1 MSNNSVVMTTLTMHM
16 PVRQLFLGRRAHIR
30 HFDGEMQGLSGQRV
44 VAVDEHLAVFDLGH
58 GDIDFTLWAAT
69 LKLHAGLDVLDALE
83 CFLRHFL
90 HQLDVMDAVAI
101 FRCHIR
107 GELVTALAA
116 FHLLFQARHDLPT
129 AMQVGQRLATFG
141 AVDDLALVVG
151 QRVMESSNGVLG
163 NLHERLT
170 NRFRSAGQVPTW
182 TSKFTRTVPTSPAA
196 AGGGIRDTVAM
207 SLPPSRFRH
216 RFSAYLLVCGWL
228 FAAPLAVAQEASPV
242 SGASTA
248 AALAAQIDAQISQ
261 PRFAQASWGIAVV
274 SLDSGRALYTHRA
287 DQLLQPA
294 STAKLFTAALSMNTL
309 GADYRIPTR
318 VLAKGD
324 IRHGR
329 LNGPLILYGMGDPT
343 LGTATSVDWADQL
356 ASQLVTRGVR
366 SVHGDLIADDGYFAG
381 PSFGSGWE
389 AGDLQSWFAVPSSA
403 LSVQENIV
411 DLTVDPRTTAGLPAR
426 LSFDP
431 VDAKP
436 PLLGQLTTTL
446 PRTQSDINLYRA
458 PGENTLFVF
467 GTIPANTPSQHFKL
481 AVPDPAL
488 LAGAQLQQ
496 ALARHGIN
504 ISGKLQAMHWPHDDA
519 ALLAHTDTLAE
530 VLSPPLLDILQSGL
544 KRSQNLYLQNLLLS
558 VGAHEQAALTSP
570 SPTSGQFT
578 STEQSG
584 IKALQQ
590 LLGQIGISPSASMI
604 TEGTGLS
611 RRDLATPDALVR
623 LLGYLAAQPYAAP
636 LYEAL
641 PIAGVDGTLIGRMRH
656 TPAENN
662 VHAKTGSME
671 YVHCLVGYVTTAAGE
686 RLAFAIML
694 NNYEP
699 PADGPRASSDL
710 DAIAVLLAGFRGRG

>member
-1 MSNNSVVMTTLTMHM
+1 MDVEVYQNSL
-16 PVRQLFLGRRAHIR
+16 
-30 HFDGEMQGLSGQRV
+30 
-44 VAVDEHLAVFDLGH
+44 
-58 GDIDFTLWAAT
+58 
-69 LKLHAGLDVLDALE
+69 
-83 CFLRHFL
+83 
-90 HQLDVMDAVAI
+90 
-101 FRCHIR
+101 
-107 GELVTALAA
+107 
-116 FHLLFQARHDLPT
+116 
-129 AMQVGQRLATFG
+129 
-141 AVDDLALVVG
+141 
-151 QRVMESSNGVLG
+151 
-163 NLHERLT
+163 NL
-170 NRFRSAGQVPTW
+170 
-182 TSKFTRTVPTSPAA
+182 PAA
-196 AGGGIRDTVAM
+196 ASARIRDTVAM
-207 SLPPSRFRH
+207 SPPPSRFRR
-216 RFSAYLLVCGWL
+216 RFSTCLLACAWL
-228 FAAPLAVAQEASPV
+228 LAAPLAMAAEAPPI
-242 SGASTA
+242 SGATTA
-248 AALAAQIDAQISQ
+248 AALAAQIDTQIGQ

-274 SLDSGRALYTHRA
+274 SLDSGRTLYTHRA

-294 STAKLFTAALSMNTL
+294 STAKLFTAALSMSTL

-318 VLAKGD
+318 VLANGD

-343 LGTATSVDWADQL
+343 LGTATSADWADQL
-356 ASQLVTRGVR
+356 ASQLVARGVR
-366 SVHGDLIADDGYFAG
+366 YVHGDLIADDGYFAG

-403 LSVQENIV
+403 LSVQENVV
-411 DLTVDPRTTAGLPAR
+411 DLTVDPGTTAGLPAR
-426 LSFDP
+426 LGFDP
-431 VDAKP
+431 VNAKP

-458 PGENTLFVF
+458 PGESTLYVF
-467 GTIPANTPSQHFKL
+467 GTVPANTPSQHFKL

-496 ALARHGIN
+496 ALAQHGIKV
-504 ISGKLQAMHWPHDDA
+504 SGKLQAVHWPQDDA
-519 ALLAHTDTLAE
+519 TLLAHTDTLAE

-558 VGAHEQAALTSP
+558 VGAHEQAALAP
-570 SPTSGQFT
+570 STPGPFT
-578 STEQSG
+578 STEQWG
-584 IKALQQ
+584 IKALQP
-590 LLGQIGISPSASMI
+590 LLAQIGIPPSASMI

-611 RRDLATPDALVR
+611 RRDLATPDALVH

-656 TPAENN
+656 TAAENN

-699 PADGPRASSDL
+699 PADGPRASSDV

>member
-1 MSNNSVVMTTLTMHM
+1 MDIEVYQNSL
-16 PVRQLFLGRRAHIR
+16 
-30 HFDGEMQGLSGQRV
+30 
-44 VAVDEHLAVFDLGH
+44 DL
-58 GDIDFTLWAAT
+58 
-69 LKLHAGLDVLDALE
+69 
-83 CFLRHFL
+83 
-90 HQLDVMDAVAI
+90 
-101 FRCHIR
+101 
-107 GELVTALAA
+107 
-116 FHLLFQARHDLPT
+116 
-129 AMQVGQRLATFG
+129 
-141 AVDDLALVVG
+141 
-151 QRVMESSNGVLG
+151 
-163 NLHERLT
+163 
-170 NRFRSAGQVPTW
+170 
-182 TSKFTRTVPTSPAA
+182 PAA

-207 SLPPSRFRH
+207 SLPPRRFRR
-216 RFSAYLLVCGWL
+216 RFSAYLLACAWL
-228 FAAPLAVAQEASPV
+228 LAAPLASAGEAPPV
-242 SGASTA
+242 SGATTA
-248 AALAAQIDAQISQ
+248 AALTAQIDAQIGQ
-261 PRFAQASWGIAVV
+261 PRFAQASWGISVV
-274 SLDSGRALYTHRA
+274 SLDSGRTLYTHRA

-318 VLAKGD
+318 VLASGD

-356 ASQLVTRGVR
+356 ASQLVARGVR
-366 SVHGDLIADDGYFAG
+366 SVKGDLIADDGYFAG

-411 DLTVDPRTTAGLPAR
+411 DLTVDPGTTAGLPAR

-436 PLLGQLTTTL
+436 SLLGQLTTTL

-458 PGENTLFVF
+458 PGESTLYVF

-496 ALARHGIN
+496 ALAHHGIN
-504 ISGKLQAMHWPHDDA
+504 VSGKLQAMHWPHDDT
-519 ALLAHTDTLAE
+519 ALLAHADTLAE

-558 VGAHEQAALTSP
+558 VGAHEQAALASLTP
-570 SPTSGQFT
+570 GQFT
-578 STEQSG
+578 STEQWG
-584 IKALQQ
+584 IKALQP
-590 LLGQIGISPSASMI
+590 LLAQIGIPPSASMI

-611 RRDLATPDALVR
+611 RRDLATPDALVH

-656 TPAENN
+656 TAAENN

-699 PADGPRASSDL
+699 PADGPRATSDV
-710 DAIAVLLAGFRGRG
+710 DAIAVLLASFRGRG